1 MHVTHVPIHR
11 EKWWSS
17 QKNCQFGSKSRSLSR
32 YSWDLSR
39 YLSLLCETSLH
50 VGSPNLAV
58 FGAGSGAETSRP
70 ASTAAAVP
78 DVVPDVVPP
87 APVAGELRRHRREE
101 RGTLEAE
108 HGRWFRCESSPL
120 KMECEPS
127 RWADHLI
134 GERHEFGRKEG
145 TPSWR
150 LD

>member
-1 MHVTHVPIHR
+1 MCLYTGRNDDLPRRTVSLAQNPGVYHDIAEIYHDICRSFVRLLFMSGPQISPYSAPGQVP
-11 EKWWSS
+11 K
-17 QKNCQFGSKSRSLSR
+17 
-32 YSWDLSR
+32 
-39 YLSLLCETSLH
+39 
-50 VGSPNLAV
+50 P
-58 FGAGSGAETSRP
+58 SRP

-127 RWADHLI
+127 R
-134 GERHEFGRKEG
+134 
-145 TPSWR
+145 
-150 LD
+150 